1 MFHNIARNLMRYRD
15 QRLIICQALSLLKSY
30 RPHNEYK
37 SYNSKKYDFSVIV
50 VTSTYLTSCFYPNKL
65 DFRIQNEN
73 HITFLLPNKVYLI
86 RFFTCRYQEH

>member
-1 MFHNIARNLMRYRD
+1 MKYID

-37 SYNSKKYDFSVIV
+37 SYYDFSVIV

-86 RFFTCRYQEH
+86 KLFTFRYQEH